1 MGVDSKTGK
10 RLMMTSLFRIGGD
23 FMARITLEVILKIAE
38 IIGSIVIV
46 ISDTL
51 KGGKTEND
59 NAGNSKE
66 K

>member
-1 MGVDSKTGK
+1 
-10 RLMMTSLFRIGGD
+10 MTSLFRIGGD